1 MPQAVASIVHG
12 NDVDVEI
19 IKRKGED
26 DTDHVQFAITDKK
39 RKRTRFEREEST
51 DHGDSIKKST
61 GAEKRRRSR
70 SHQSQVA
77 KELVSEDSTKTK
89 NLQKEE
95 TAGGQVASDEEKEG
109 DRSGDE
115 GEDEYDDEGDEEE
128 EQGSS
133 LLRDLGEFS
142 EEMAMMSLENK
153 ISPLTFCHAFP
164 FHLVFDRDLNV
175 RQVSHFPFFSFFTPF
190 LLRFSFLPHLLLF
203 RLRLLRLLRILLL
216 HLLLFFSLLLFPLLH
231 RLMPHSLPA
240 LPLGSVIHI
249 DFYTC
254 MNSFKVK

>member
-51 DHGDSIKKST
+51 DQGDSIKKST
-61 GAEKRRRSR
+61 GAEKRRKSR
-70 SHQSQVA
+70 SHQVA
-77 KELVSEDSTKTK
+77 KGLVREDSAKK

-95 TAGGQVASDEEKEG
+95 TAGGQVTSDEEKED

-115 GEDEYDDEGDEEE
+115 GEDEYDDEGDEE
-128 EQGSS
+128 QGSS
-133 LLRDLGEFS
+133 LMRDVSEFS

-175 RQVSHFPFFSFFTPF
+175 RQVSHFTYFLLLLLLPF
-190 LLRFSFLPHLLLF
+190 LLFP
-203 RLRLLRLLRILLL
+203 
-216 HLLLFFSLLLFPLLH
+216 FFYSIF
-231 RLMPHSLPA
+231 
-240 LPLGSVIHI
+240 
-249 DFYTC
+249 T
-254 MNSFKVK
+254 